1 MWDGVQP
8 EGIDRVPALL
18 GLVRWLLPVTPTIV
32 SIDVPAAIR
41 DSQPYPKRL
50 FVVRPHDDRLGPD
63 PVEVHA
69 ESDIHRDDE
78 NLTCALAV
86 RTGMPLK
93 HPNRCALE

>member
-1 MWDGVQP
+1 
-8 EGIDRVPALL
+8 L

-32 SIDVPAAIR
+32 CIDVPAAIR

-69 ESDIHRDDE
+69 ESDIHRE
-78 NLTCALAV
+78 TTKTSHVLSLY
-86 RTGMPLK
+86 G
-93 HPNRCALE
+93 LECR